1 MPATPLPSPTP
12 AARNDGRS
20 SNLLALDGT
29 IQTYY
34 GAATYQTPVC
44 IYVPEPYPA
53 YPPIVYL
60 RPTPDMFVVPG
71 HRSADSNGL
80 VYLPY
85 LSEWRPE
92 SSNVVDLIVVM
103 TSVFSEQPPLR
114 ARPPPEAAPRAGGVP
129 MPPPFGGAASP
140 GPYPASTTSP
150 AYGAAAGAAVGPA
163 GGPAPGFSGGP
174 GAGFGGMSADPGAG
188 RFSGSGGGLGGAS
201 ASAAASTGSSSTGTT
216 GGAAGGVGG
225 KRPTARDPRAERM
238 REVTMLLQSRL
249 QDMLRSSG
257 QQLDQSTLA
266 GEQLEKRGAKAAS
279 LLAETT
285 AQATQ
290 LVAYGEELE
299 RRAAA
304 AKAWLDASDAVTFSH
319 VRAATN
325 AAGAGGGSHGFR
337 ASGSF
342 AAAGGAGARMAT
354 DDAAAAEGASRASE
368 ASPGGAAAGAGG
380 AAGRPSLGVGGGSED
395 PLSPPSGSASAS
407 SASPGMGAGA
417 AAALPSA
424 VVFEDV
430 AAPASRLQGQL
441 LDAVA
446 EDAALEDLFFQM
458 DELLNSGALEAR
470 AMLAEVRELGRRQ
483 FRARYLARKL
493 EGALLADRRAR
504 APPGMHAQLQ
514 HQPSSAGLGLS
525 SGPGSSAATGVAGP
539 SPAGGAGLHD
549 ARAAAAQGGV
559 YYPSVSAAATVGAR
573 TSTGR

>member
-1 MPATPLPSPTP
+1 
-12 AARNDGRS
+12 
-20 SNLLALDGT
+20 
-29 IQTYY
+29 
-34 GAATYQTPVC
+34 
-44 IYVPEPYPA
+44 
-53 YPPIVYL
+53 
-60 RPTPDMFVVPG
+60 
-71 HRSADSNGL
+71 
-80 VYLPY
+80 
-85 LSEWRPE
+85 
-92 SSNVVDLIVVM
+92 
-103 TSVFSEQPPLR
+103 
-114 ARPPPEAAPRAGGVP
+114 
-129 MPPPFGGAASP
+129 
-140 GPYPASTTSP
+140 
-150 AYGAAAGAAVGPA
+150 
-163 GGPAPGFSGGP
+163 
-174 GAGFGGMSADPGAG
+174 
-188 RFSGSGGGLGGAS
+188 
-201 ASAAASTGSSSTGTT
+201 
-216 GGAAGGVGG
+216 
-225 KRPTARDPRAERM
+225 
-238 REVTMLLQSRL
+238 MLLQSRL

-285 AQATQ
+285 AQAAQ

-304 AKAWLDASDAVTFSH
+304 AKAWLDTSDAVTFSH
-319 VRAATN
+319 VRAASS
-325 AAGAGGGSHGFR
+325 APGAGGGSHGFR

-354 DDAAAAEGASRASE
+354 DDAAAAEGASRAPE

-395 PLSPPSGSASAS
+395 PLSPPTGSASAS
-407 SASPGMGAGA
+407 SASPGVGVGAGAGA
-417 AAALPSA
+417 AATLPSA

-504 APPGMHAQLQ
+504 APTGMHSQLQ
-514 HQPSSAGLGLS
+514 HQPSTAGLGSS
-525 SGPGSSAATGVAGP
+525 SGPGASAALGGAGP
-539 SPAGGAGLHD
+539 SPASAAGLHD